1 MKQPHTSIHL
11 NFTFQSTIQFHLC
24 CGKSANPPDS
34 RESSEKPMHPAQ
46 VCLPYRTEPLYEDP
60 Q

>member
-24 CGKSANPPDS
+24 CGKAQIHQTLGIV
-34 RESSEKPMHPAQ
+34 REAYAPCAG
-46 VCLPYRTEPLYEDP
+46 VFAV
-60 Q
+60 